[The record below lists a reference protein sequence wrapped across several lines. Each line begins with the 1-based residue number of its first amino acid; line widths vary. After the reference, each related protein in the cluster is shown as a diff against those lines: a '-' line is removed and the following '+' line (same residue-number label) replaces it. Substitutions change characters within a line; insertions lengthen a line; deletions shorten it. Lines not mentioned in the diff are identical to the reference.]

1 MFSAVFLSLL
11 LLFCSWN
18 NQDGTRV
25 QALRSMLRMQ
35 SPTNI
40 ATKRAQLPL
49 KIAIAGAGVGGTVY
63 ISSRYFSNLWLL
75 PLPFFRTFYSIFPS
89 SLHTLII
96 HMQCINI
103 ICCSKIHHCL
113 KSFLILSS
121 STSASFPTASPL
133 VNFTNYL
140 LFLTL
145 FILQEPLRGMLYRTR
160 ALM

>member
-1 MFSAVFLSLL
+1 MFSAVFLSFL

-40 ATKRAQLPL
+40 AIKKAQLPL

-89 SLHTLII
+89 SLHTFNHSYAMHKYYLLF
-96 HMQCINI
+96 QN
-103 ICCSKIHHCL
+103 SSL
-113 KSFLILSS
+113 FKSFLILSS